1 MAEIIPNVTCL
12 GAAIRFNHKRLN
24 DHIGGKWYN
33 RGMKQLLM
41 VLILAS
47 AGLMATEQETA
58 AALGERFQKTRAPAD
73 KLAWYQ
79 ALEREGHDFSKRVRT
94 PVDARGVYK
103 LNRASRLA
111 CLVFRKTDRVG
122 DSWDEDLGPDGT
134 LHVEWTRKPN
144 GGIDYSYSAPTN
156 WDVFVSAYP
165 GAVTRYGV
173 KVMKARPRLGDPM
186 PQTTLPDGWRV
197 VPGEEY
203 SGVNVREAYLTLE
216 RDGTNLPPP
225 QVELSWPGVAV
236 RTVYGASNVV
246 VSATGARFIPT
257 ARKPPTSFSTPLP
270 RQGSVSASL
279 THHLPGMQAG
289 PHRTVPYPTNE
300 IKTVANFVFALR
312 EAFLRLGF
320 GEEKSIA
327 HGNIWLGGFDS
338 NFPNGHTDFPAH
350 FHIIVNARDGSQV
363 NHFYMRPED
372 GRVTW
377 NCYQDM
383 NNVMDVWDRVTEY
396 KPGDEIPMYDGRG
409 RVAFTVKMLPDGT
422 GFDLVRPWRP
432 HIRVCG
438 TRPCDAVN
446 VYEPNG
452 SDWRL
457 VKSFTITDD
466 PVNGI
471 LSTHEGV
478 IRYDPDTGRRRP

>member
-41 VLILAS
+41 VLVLAS
-47 AGLMATEQETA
+47 AGLMAIGQETA

-73 KLAWYQ
+73 KLVWYQ

-94 PVDARGVYK
+94 PVNARGIYK
-103 LNRASRLA
+103 LNRKSRLA
-111 CLVFRKTDRVG
+111 CLVFRKTDRAG

-144 GGIDYSYSAPTN
+144 GGIDYSYTAPTN

-173 KVMKARPRLGDPM
+173 KVMKAHPRLGDPM
-186 PQTTLPDGWRV
+186 PQAKLPDGWRV
-197 VPGEEY
+197 VPGEEH

-236 RTVYGASNVV
+236 RTVCGASNVV
-246 VSATGARFIPT
+246 VSAKGTRFIPA

-327 HGNIWLGGFDS
+327 NGNIWLGGFDS
-338 NFPNGHTDFPAH
+338 NFPTAIRTSPPISTSSSTPAT
-350 FHIIVNARDGSQV
+350 A
-363 NHFYMRPED
+363 
-372 GRVTW
+372 
-377 NCYQDM
+377 
-383 NNVMDVWDRVTEY
+383 
-396 KPGDEIPMYDGRG
+396 
-409 RVAFTVKMLPDGT
+409 
-422 GFDLVRPWRP
+422 VR
-432 HIRVCG
+432 
-438 TRPCDAVN
+438 
-446 VYEPNG
+446 
-452 SDWRL
+452 
-457 VKSFTITDD
+457 
-466 PVNGI
+466 
-471 LSTHEGV
+471 
-478 IRYDPDTGRRRP
+478 

>member
-1 MAEIIPNVTCL
+1 
-12 GAAIRFNHKRLN
+12 
-24 DHIGGKWYN
+24 
-33 RGMKQLLM
+33 MKQLLL
-41 VLILAS
+41 VLVLAS
-47 AGLMATEQETA
+47 VGLMATGQENA
-58 AALGERFQKTRAPAD
+58 AARGERFQRTRAPAD

-79 ALEREGHDFSKRVRT
+79 ALEREGHDFSKRART

-103 LNRASRLA
+103 LNRTSRLA
-111 CLVFRKTDRVG
+111 CLVFRKTDRAG

-186 PQTTLPDGWRV
+186 PQATLPNGWRV
-197 VPGEEY
+197 VPGEEH

-236 RTVYGASNVV
+236 RTVYGASNVIT
-246 VSATGARFIPT
+246 SATGASFIPT
-257 ARKPPTSFSTPLP
+257 ARKPPTSFSTPLL

-372 GRVTW
+372 GRITW

-383 NNVMDVWDRVTEY
+383 SNVMDVWDRVTEY
-396 KPGDEIPMYDGRG
+396 KLGDEIPMYDGRG

-422 GFDLVRPWRP
+422 GFDIVRPGRSP
-432 HIRVCG
+432 VRVCG

-452 SDWRL
+452 SDWHQ
-457 VKSFTITDD
+457 VKSITITDD

-471 LSTHEGV
+471 LSTPESV
-478 IRYDPDTGRRRP
+478 IRYDPDTGRRLCISPR